1 MRASSRGGPTGPLVS
16 RSHTRPPSHL
26 LIIPLAHLM
35 PLVLGPDPAETLGRA
50 LDPLSSAP
58 CNVHLVLLLL
68 DCVLG
73 TLFPEL
79 LGDS

>member
-1 MRASSRGGPTGPLVS
+1 
-16 RSHTRPPSHL
+16 
-26 LIIPLAHLM
+26 M